1 MLAWWTNVFNTEITG
16 TLTDSHHLDVPRG
29 FSDTHTAFVSRPV
42 IFFYKHTSATRLLQK
57 PPAEDCSSVLQV
69 TICVFEPLTL
79 VSQPQTAL
87 RDTTDLKSISPPPS
101 VVPKLTLLF
110 PLPWQRHYSSPHTL
124 LTVSSIL
131 KGIRRGHRQG
141 YLPHLSPGSKA
152 FVVVAATFDPPD
164 GTMERQHAW
173 AGDGCSS
180 LGCSATF

>member
-29 FSDTHTAFVSRPV
+29 FSHTHTAFVSRPV

-87 RDTTDLKSISPPPS
+87 RDTTDLKSISPPPLHRTKADIAL
-101 VVPKLTLLF
+101 PAALTAPLQLASHLINCKQHPQRNPPGSQTGLF
-110 PLPWQRHYSSPHTL
+110 TTPVTW
-124 LTVSSIL
+124 L
-131 KGIRRGHRQG
+131 KGFCCRRSNFWSTRWNNG
-141 YLPHLSPGSKA
+141 
-152 FVVVAATFDPPD
+152 AATCLSR
-164 GTMERQHAW
+164 GR
-173 AGDGCSS
+173 
-180 LGCSATF
+180 L